1 MPPSWPAS
9 LAALVRLGNLLIGAA
24 GVAIGGFL
32 ALGAVRW
39 PERLVWSVAAA
50 VGLGAAGYVAN
61 DLADLDADRINR
73 PERPLPSGRVSPG
86 AARLVGGTA
95 GGLAL
100 AAAWIGGR
108 DVFAIAL
115 AALAVMLV
123 YSPLLKH
130 HGLAGNIAVA
140 VVAGVPFTF
149 GAVAA
154 GWARAG
160 LVPSVIAA
168 ILHFA
173 REVVKDLED
182 VAGDRAIGR
191 HTVPIAHGE
200 PAGYVVAA
208 VALVLFVPAS
218 LAPWFAG
225 WYGRRYG
232 LTVLGLDVLVAAL
245 IARLLARR
253 AAGASTALK
262 AAMVV
267 GLFALLWD
275 RL

>member
-9 LAALVRLGNLLIGAA
+9 LAALVRLRNLLIGAA

-50 VGLGAAGYVAN
+50 IGLGAAGYVAN

-73 PERPLPSGRVSPG
+73 PERPLPSGRVSPL
-86 AARLVGGTA
+86 AARLVGGAA
-95 GGLAL
+95 GGLGL
-100 AAAWIGGR
+100 AASWVAGR

-123 YSPLLKH
+123 YSPVLKP
-130 HGLAGNIAVA
+130 HGLLGNVAVA
-140 VVAGVPFTF
+140 VVASVPFTY

-160 LVPSVIAA
+160 LVPSGIAA

-173 REVVKDLED
+173 REVVKDIED

-191 HTVPIAHGE
+191 RTVPIAYGE
-200 PAGYVVAA
+200 TAAYVAA
-208 VALVLFVPAS
+208 AAALVLFVPLS

-225 WYGRRYG
+225 WYGPRYG
-232 LTVLGLDVLVAAL
+232 VTVLGLDVLIAAL

-253 AAGASTALK
+253 LAGASTALK